1 MSDRPIVQSHD
12 VAGRAVAPD
21 GTSGIPLGNLP
32 LHHARM
38 GRATAITFG
47 ETGMSWASLEA
58 SANRRARLLAGLGVS
73 RGDLITV
80 ALPNSLEFYET
91 TFALWKLGATPNI
104 VSSKLPDHELGA
116 IVALVDPR
124 LVLGPD
130 PSRLPGRRVVPAGA
144 PVDQDLSAES
154 LPEVIAPYWK
164 AMTSGGSTGRPKV
177 IVDHAP
183 GLFDPGAPALLQQ
196 VGDVILNPGPLYH
209 NAPFIGTHWGLFVGG
224 HVVEMGRFDASEA
237 LRALSRHKVQWV
249 NLVPTMMNR
258 IWRLPLEERQAADL
272 SSLRVMFHMA
282 SSCPAW
288 LKEAWIEW
296 LGPERVFEL
305 YGGTERQG
313 ATVISGV
320 EWLKHKGSVG
330 RVQAGSSVRVL
341 RDDGSPCAPGEV
353 GEIYFLPDEGRNA
366 TYHYIGAEAKVSG
379 DWESLGDLGHLDGDG
394 YLYISDRRLDLIV
407 SGGANVY
414 PAEVEA
420 AIEAHSE
427 VRSAVVIG
435 RPHEDLGQEV
445 HAIVERTAGSS
456 LTEEALLRFVAERLV
471 RYKTPR
477 SLEFVNHPLRD
488 DAGKVRRGAFHA
500 DINGAPAKPGVK
512 DAFT

>member
-1 MSDRPIVQSHD
+1 MTERPLAESAEAIR
-12 VAGRAVAPD
+12 RAVAPN
-21 GTSGIPLGNLP
+21 GENGVPLGMLP
-32 LHHARM
+32 LHHARS
-38 GRATAITFG
+38 GRITAVTFG
-47 ETGMSWASLEA
+47 ETEMSWAALEA
-58 SANRRARLLAGLGVS
+58 SANRRARMLAGLGVAQ
-73 RGDLITV
+73 GDLITV
-80 ALPNSLEFYET
+80 ALPNGLDFYET
-91 TFALWKLGATPNI
+91 TFALWKLGATPNV
-104 VSSKLPDHELGA
+104 VSSKLPDHELGE
-116 IVALVDPR
+116 IVTLVDPR

-130 PSRLPGRRVVPAGA
+130 PSRLPGRQVLPAGT
-144 PVDQDLSAES
+144 PIDPSLSAEG

-183 GLFDPGAPALLQQ
+183 GLFDPGAPALMQQ

-209 NAPFIGTHWGLFVGG
+209 NAPFIGAHWGLFAGG
-224 HVVEMGRFDASEA
+224 HVIEMGRFDAGEA

-272 SSLRVMFHMA
+272 SNLRVMFHMA
-282 SSCPAW
+282 ASCPAW
-288 LKEAWIEW
+288 LKEAWIAW

-320 EWLKHKGSVG
+320 EWLERKGSVG

-341 RDDGSPCAPGEV
+341 RDDGSPCDPGEV
-353 GEIYFLPDEGRNA
+353 GEIYFLPDAGRNA
-366 TYHYIGAEAKVSG
+366 TYHYIGAEAKIAG
-379 DWESLGDLGHLDGDG
+379 DWESLGDLGHLDSDG
-394 YLYISDRRLDLIV
+394 YLYISDRRTDLIV
-407 SGGANVY
+407 SGGANIY

-420 AIEAHSE
+420 ALEAHPE

-435 RPHEDLGQEV
+435 RPHEDLGQQV
-445 HAIVERTAGSS
+445 HAIIERSPGATV
-456 LTEEALLRFVAERLV
+456 TEEALLRFVADRLV

-477 SLEFVNHPLRD
+477 SLEFVDHPLRD
-488 DAGKVRRGAFHA
+488 DAGKVRRVAYRRDPSAASDPKA
-500 DINGAPAKPGVK
+500 DRR
-512 DAFT
+512 